1 MGSFPPSLLTHKIM
15 IDYKKLGR
23 IGLDSSDQQKVDTV
37 INVDNKPLISQYN
50 DRFIKYGFVN
60 VKDNKYILNMSKRE
74 RDIFQITKSI
84 GDEETGFAYDVIGKL
99 LSDDTEE
106 NLRKEIELVREDA
119 QVEILRRDKI
129 NNEHQKLNGELREE
143 VKKEA
148 ERRKFAE
155 NELALIK
162 GIGNNSP
169 EVRNLKAELKEVKAD
184 NKKLAEMN
192 DKLTHTPNRLRKKG
206 LM

>member
-1 MGSFPPSLLTHKIM
+1 M

-23 IGLDSSDQQKVDTV
+23 LFDSGDQTKIDTV
-37 INVDNKPLISQYN
+37 INVDHRPLVSQYDN
-50 DRFIKYGFVN
+50 RFIKFGFVEY
-60 VKDNKYILNMSKRE
+60 KDNKYILKMTKKE

-84 GDEETGFAYDVIGKL
+84 ADDELKFAYDVISKI
-99 LSDDTEE
+99 LSDDTE
-106 NLRKEIELVREDA
+106 LKEIEQLKKQIPMIREDV
-119 QVEILRRDKI
+119 QIEILRKDKI
-129 NNEHQKLNGELREE
+129 NNEHQKLNGELR
-143 VKKEA
+143 VKLKDET

-206 LM
+206 LL

>member
-1 MGSFPPSLLTHKIM
+1 M

-23 IGLDSSDQQKVDTV
+23 LFDSGDQTKIDTV
-37 INVDNKPLISQYN
+37 INVDHRPLVSQYDN
-50 DRFIKYGFVN
+50 RFIKFGFVEY
-60 VKDNKYILNMSKRE
+60 KDNKYILKMTKKE

-84 GDEETGFAYDVIGKL
+84 ADDELKFAYDVISKI
-99 LSDDTEE
+99 LSDDTE
-106 NLRKEIELVREDA
+106 LKEIEQLKKQIPMIREDV
-119 QVEILRRDKI
+119 QIEILRKDKI
-129 NNEHQKLNGELREE
+129 NNEHQKLNGELS
-143 VKKEA
+143 VKLKDET

-192 DKLTHTPNRLRKKG
+192 EKLTHTPNRLRKKG
-206 LM
+206 LI

>member
-1 MGSFPPSLLTHKIM
+1 M

-23 IGLDSSDQQKVDTV
+23 IGLDSGDQQKVDTV

-129 NNEHQKLNGELREE
+129 NNDHQKLNGKLREE
-143 VKKEA
+143 VRVA
-148 ERRKFAE
+148 EG
-155 NELALIK
+155 ELSIIK

-184 NKKLAEMN
+184 NKKLAEQV
-192 DKLTHTPNRLRKKG
+192 DVLTHTPNRLRKKG

>member
-1 MGSFPPSLLTHKIM
+1 M

-23 IGLDSSDQQKVDTV
+23 LFDSGDQTKIDTV
-37 INVDNKPLISQYN
+37 INVDHRPLVSQYDN
-50 DRFIKYGFVN
+50 RFIKFGFVEH
-60 VKDNKYILNMSKRE
+60 KDNKYILKMTKKE

-84 GDEETGFAYDVIGKL
+84 ADDELKFAYDVISKI
-99 LSDDTEE
+99 LSDNTEE

-129 NNEHQKLNGELREE
+129 NNEHQKLNGELS
-143 VKKEA
+143 VKLKDET

-192 DKLTHTPNRLRKKG
+192 DKLIHTPNTLRKKG
-206 LM
+206 LI

>member
-1 MGSFPPSLLTHKIM
+1 M

-23 IGLDSSDQQKVDTV
+23 LFDSGDQTKIDTV
-37 INVDNKPLISQYN
+37 INVDHRPLVSQYDN
-50 DRFIKYGFVN
+50 RFIKFGFVEH
-60 VKDNKYILNMSKRE
+60 KDNKYILKMTKKE

-84 GDEETGFAYDVIGKL
+84 ADDELKFAYDVISKI
-99 LSDDTEE
+99 LSDNTEE

-119 QVEILRRDKI
+119 QIEILRRDKI
-129 NNEHQKLNGELREE
+129 NNEHQKLNGELR
-143 VKKEA
+143 VKLKDET

-206 LM
+206 LL

>member
-1 MGSFPPSLLTHKIM
+1 M

-37 INVDNKPLISQYN
+37 INVDHKPLISQYN
-50 DRFIKYGFVN
+50 DRFIKYGFVEH
-60 VKDNKYILNMSKRE
+60 KDNKYILKMTKKE

-84 GDEETGFAYDVIGKL
+84 ADDELKFAYDVISKI
-99 LSDDTEE
+99 LSDDTE
-106 NLRKEIELVREDA
+106 LKEIEQLKKQIPMIREDV
-119 QVEILRRDKI
+119 QIEILRKDKI
-129 NNEHQKLNGELREE
+129 NNEHQKLNGELR
-143 VKKEA
+143 VKLKDET

-192 DKLTHTPNRLRKKG
+192 DKLTHTPNTLRKKG
-206 LM
+206 LL